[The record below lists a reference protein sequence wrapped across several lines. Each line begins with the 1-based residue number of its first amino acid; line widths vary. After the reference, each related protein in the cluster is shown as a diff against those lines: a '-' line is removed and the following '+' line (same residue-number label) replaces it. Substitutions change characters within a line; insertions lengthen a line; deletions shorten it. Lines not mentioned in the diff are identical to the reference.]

1 MGGGVGGGVG
11 AGGKTGGR
19 EEGGQGG
26 FLLEDSTATYRS
38 LDTYISIYL
47 ATLRG
52 IDIRQVSIVK
62 RGRSWE
68 IGES

>member
-1 MGGGVGGGVG
+1 MFFCIT
-11 AGGKTGGR
+11 AGCVLVNI